1 MVTKVSSRLPY
12 LASSL
17 IIALLFSGAYQVI
30 QANQA
35 TPVVTEGST
44 MSFQEKTALFN
55 YDNKADLGVK
65 EIGVK
70 KQGTVSIHDITF
82 APIPRKDPVNAYLVV
97 PAGNGSFAGIL
108 WIHWLGDASTT
119 NRTEFLDEA
128 ISLASKGTVSLLVD
142 AMWSAPGWYENRVL
156 EQDYQKSIEQVIALR
171 RAMDLLTSQKN
182 VDSTRIGYVGHDY
195 GAMYGTLMAGV
206 DPRARTYVF
215 IAAVPSLNDWAFF
228 AAKPKSMDDY
238 LKQMSALQLTDYI
251 QQVKGASILFQDGN
265 PDQYVSQSQAEA
277 FFAAANPT
285 KEIKIYDGVGHAM
298 DSKKIMTDR
307 DDWLTSELSLGTKP

>member
-1 MVTKVSSRLPY
+1 MVQKVSRRITY

-97 PAGNGSFAGIL
+97 PAANAPLPRIL
-108 WIHWLGDASTT
+108 CVHRPWRG
-119 NRTEFLDEA
+119 
-128 ISLASKGTVSLLVD
+128 
-142 AMWSAPGWYENRVL
+142 
-156 EQDYQKSIEQVIALR
+156 
-171 RAMDLLTSQKN
+171 
-182 VDSTRIGYVGHDY
+182 
-195 GAMYGTLMAGV
+195 
-206 DPRARTYVF
+206 
-215 IAAVPSLNDWAFF
+215 
-228 AAKPKSMDDY
+228 
-238 LKQMSALQLTDYI
+238 
-251 QQVKGASILFQDGN
+251 
-265 PDQYVSQSQAEA
+265 
-277 FFAAANPT
+277 PT
-285 KEIKIYDGVGHAM
+285 
-298 DSKKIMTDR
+298 
-307 DDWLTSELSLGTKP
+307 